1 MLDLKSLGENMVASS
16 AATFRHTDDWSKI
29 LWECSL
35 PDWLGTITVWSNG
48 CCDYDWLF
56 LSSKEGAFAHCEFS
70 SLEEAIA
77 AVGRELRNFGAGL
90 PFSMCI
96 HEQP

>member
-1 MLDLKSLGENMVASS
+1 MLDLKSFGENMVASS

-56 LSSKEGAFAHCEFS
+56 LSSKEAAFAHCEGSISCFLGS
-70 SLEEAIA
+70 FDPDGSWI
-77 AVGRELRNFGAGL
+77 RCR
-90 PFSMCI
+90 
-96 HEQP
+96 